1 LATDSWLLLDLL
13 SVRSALLPRTT
24 QGPAGFSANLQA
36 ADGILREGY
45 GGDGEPGGGSGG
57 RAAVHTA
64 GRRQGRLA
72 ALLSCPQRV
81 LLVVDLQPGDPAA
94 TQYRSKKAEHGPDYE
109 QPPGACAGEAV
120 NEAGGSGGL
129 EGGAPAGRMVA
140 VVDVANSG
148 QWVVMS
154 ELELEAAVLGGAAAA
169 ERVPAQPAQP
179 LSQPAQPLSQP
190 EQPQQPEPSSPQ
202 PPGSRDARASTVN
215 TSRLPAISAAEVWAL
230 SAQALVQSYG
240 LPGMSAGGGGG
251 DGALGRLALQHEF
264 ANLLADICTSAA
276 GGGGGGGGA
285 GGGRELREFERV
297 SSAWIHEYGG
307 SPDFVPA

>member
-1 LATDSWLLLDLL
+1 M
-13 SVRSALLPRTT
+13 RSTPPHTT

-81 LLVVDLQPGDPAA
+81 LLVVDLQAGDPAA
-94 TQYRSKKAEHGPDYE
+94 TQCRSKKAEHGPDYE
-109 QPPGACAGEAV
+109 QPPGACAGE
-120 NEAGGSGGL
+120 GSGGI
-129 EGGAPAGRMVA
+129 EGRAPAGRMVA

-169 ERVPAQPAQP
+169 EQVPAQPAQ
-179 LSQPAQPLSQP
+179 
-190 EQPQQPEPSSPQ
+190 EPSSPQ
-202 PPGSRDARASTVN
+202 PPGSRDARASTA

-276 GGGGGGGGA
+276 GGGGGGA